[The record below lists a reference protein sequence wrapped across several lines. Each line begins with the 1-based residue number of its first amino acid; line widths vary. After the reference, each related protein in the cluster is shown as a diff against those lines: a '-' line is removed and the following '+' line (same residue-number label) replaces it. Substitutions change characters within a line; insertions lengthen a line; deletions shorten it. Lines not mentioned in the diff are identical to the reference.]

1 SPGQIGREVGLQ
13 LRLVTRPGSHPYLD
27 SVSGVVLDGARE
39 PVWIA
44 GNQRHGALRLLDD
57 EVVAFDVRV
66 PGLELDAQPGEA
78 LAGRG
83 VAEGIGV
90 TLGVVLRDS
99 ILLAAH
105 AVEVAVVDVE
115 PGARSALA
123 LDVPLHHVRL
133 VDSVEH
139 RAFALLRRTFDEGP
153 ADVDRLLLVGNGEC
167 FDHQMAL
174 ASCSTMRANGSPVA
188 ISSCFHWPCEP

>member
-1 SPGQIGREVGLQ
+1 
-13 LRLVTRPGSHPYLD
+13 
-27 SVSGVVLDGARE
+27 
-39 PVWIA
+39 
-44 GNQRHGALRLLDD
+44 
-57 EVVAFDVRV
+57 VRV

-83 VAEGIGV
+83 LAEGIGV

-174 ASCSTMRANGSPVA
+174 ARCSTMRANGSPVA
-188 ISSCFHWPCEP
+188 ISSCFHWPCAIVCKAAHRSASDTCSCGLPVNRRAPCSQIQCGAS